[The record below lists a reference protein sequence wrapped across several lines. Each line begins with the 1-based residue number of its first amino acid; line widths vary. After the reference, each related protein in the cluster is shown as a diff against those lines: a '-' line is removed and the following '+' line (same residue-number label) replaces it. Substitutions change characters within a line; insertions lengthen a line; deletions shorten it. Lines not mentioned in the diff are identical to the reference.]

1 MDSPLLLRKRSHSAL
16 INAFNYK
23 RITSIEIIFTYCIYT
38 TFVRIGINYITIIL
52 NTKTVI

>member
-1 MDSPLLLRKRSHSAL
+1 MNFLLLLCKCSLSTL
-16 INAFNYK
+16 INAFDYK